1 MNYKLYFKFLSAIIM
16 MQNFVGFSQN
26 YTPIDTLDSVKRELL
41 IKEFEKR
48 NKDFL
53 NDLKIKLDSKTAKF
67 AINNYSDFNN
77 QFIEEIN
84 RGKFI
89 FNEELS
95 NYIHS
100 IFSEIKKSNPQ
111 LGDIDIELLIAK
123 DHSLNA
129 YCIANGTFVL
139 NLGLFYW
146 LDNEDQIAGVLSHEL
161 AHKLLDH
168 SLKKQQRLFIE
179 NKNAKQKISSLKK
192 EKYKVS
198 EKLIALLKDNLYEN
212 GERSKK
218 QEFEADSLGY
228 IIYRK
233 TKFSKNEYLATLR
246 LMHKYDSI
254 KPIGLSQN
262 VYRKYFNL
270 PNQPFDEKWLLKEDF
285 SSYDYT
291 KFNETFDRD
300 SIASHPE
307 TEERILKL
315 ITHFEDINTKLSS
328 KDRETNEFKRIKKI
342 SYLEHIPNLYFNE
355 EYGLAVYASLL
366 YLERDKENEA
376 YFKEWLGKSFLKILD
391 SRKKYTLNRYVDRLI
406 PNKQSESYQQFL
418 NFIWNLKISEIQQIA
433 DFYNVK
439 N

>member
-1 MNYKLYFKFLSAIIM
+1 
-16 MQNFVGFSQN
+16 
-26 YTPIDTLDSVKRELL
+26 
-41 IKEFEKR
+41 
-48 NKDFL
+48 
-53 NDLKIKLDSKTAKF
+53 
-67 AINNYSDFNN
+67 
-77 QFIEEIN
+77 
-84 RGKFI
+84 
-89 FNEELS
+89 
-95 NYIHS
+95 
-100 IFSEIKKSNPQ
+100 
-111 LGDIDIELLIAK
+111 
-123 DHSLNA
+123 
-129 YCIANGTFVL
+129 
-139 NLGLFYW
+139 
-146 LDNEDQIAGVLSHEL
+146 
-161 AHKLLDH
+161 
-168 SLKKQQRLFIE
+168 
-179 NKNAKQKISSLKK
+179 
-192 EKYKVS
+192 
-198 EKLIALLKDNLYEN
+198 
-212 GERSKK
+212 
-218 QEFEADSLGY
+218 
-228 IIYRK
+228 
-233 TKFSKNEYLATLR
+233 
-246 LMHKYDSI
+246 MHKYDSI

-315 ITHFEDINTKLSS
+315 ITHFEDINTKSPS
-328 KDRETNEFKRIKKI
+328 KHRETDEFKRIKKI

-366 YLERDKENEA
+366 YLDRDKENEA

-391 SRKKYTLNRYVDRLI
+391 SRKKYTLNRYLDRLI